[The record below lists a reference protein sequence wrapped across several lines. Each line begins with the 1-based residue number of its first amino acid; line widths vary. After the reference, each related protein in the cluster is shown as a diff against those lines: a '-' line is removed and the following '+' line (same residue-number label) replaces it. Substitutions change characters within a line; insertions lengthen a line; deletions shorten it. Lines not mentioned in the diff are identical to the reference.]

1 MGPFSP
7 SLPSLSPSV
16 VGGWLS
22 RPLTSSWRAVGQ
34 KSHPTCHFDT
44 LGGRWSRSRGESGKK
59 PTQRVKSTRWV
70 VVGIIEE
77 GSRARKPPN
86 VSSRHV
92 GWSLAS
98 SWRGVGQKSHP
109 TCQDDTLGVG
119 RWLSRELGKKATQRV
134 KSTRWVVV
142 GVVVQGSRP
151 GKPPNVSR

>member
-1 MGPFSP
+1 M
-7 SLPSLSPSV
+7 

-77 GSRARKPPN
+77 GSRVRKPPN

-109 TCQDDTLGVG
+109 TCQDDTLGG
-119 RWLSRELGKKATQRV
+119 FPALLPSTTTPMTTQRV
-134 KSTRWVVV
+134 DLTRWVAFLPYCPPRRRQRPRQPPTYH
-142 GVVVQGSRP
+142 GWAQGRQ
-151 GKPPNVSR
+151 RWR